1 MCRCRKMNKIRV
13 KTTEI
18 VDLYFKSK
26 AFNYFRQENCPK
38 SHMWATN
45 LIRLT
50 LKYLSILPC
59 CTCSK
64 GWLFGIMIFLR
75 NGLVLNRAGSG
86 VLISQSSATIWLLAL
101 ACEQFYE
108 RRSKRGKGSGFARAP
123 VPNTRPAYRQLLV
136 QKPVPSL
143 LRFTRVEEQLL
154 LDVIISNVHN

>member
-64 GWLFGIMIFLR
+64 GWLFGIMIFFKKKSCTKQGRLWCFDFAVKRYYLAFSFGVWAILR
-75 NGLVLNRAGSG
+75 TTFQEG
-86 VLISQSSATIWLLAL
+86 
-101 ACEQFYE
+101 E
-108 RRSKRGKGSGFARAP
+108 R
-123 VPNTRPAYRQLLV
+123 
-136 QKPVPSL
+136 
-143 LRFTRVEEQLL
+143 LRFRSRPRPKHETCLQAITCSKACTIPFEIYTSGGTASSRC
-154 LDVIISNVHN
+154 HNF

>member
-75 NGLVLNRAGSG
+75 NSLVLNRAGSG

-123 VPNTRPAYRQLLV
+123 SQTRDLLTGNYLF
-136 QKPVPSL
+136 KSL
-143 LRFTRVEEQLL
+143 YHPFWDLHEWRNSFF
-154 LDVIISNVHN
+154 